1 MKEKLKGHSAMFTAN
16 FLWGIMSPISKS
28 IFFTGVISAFSLTN
42 MRMIGAAAFFWIAS
56 LVNQHAYDRGGG
68 LLLDCLPVYAS

>member
-42 MRMIGAAAFFWIAS
+42 
-56 LVNQHAYDRGGG
+56 
-68 LLLDCLPVYAS
+68 VYAS